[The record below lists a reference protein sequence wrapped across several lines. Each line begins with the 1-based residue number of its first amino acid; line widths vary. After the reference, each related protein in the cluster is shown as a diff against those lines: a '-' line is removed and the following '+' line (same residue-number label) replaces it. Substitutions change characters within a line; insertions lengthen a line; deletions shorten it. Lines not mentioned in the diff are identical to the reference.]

1 MHSSLTEIANHH
13 GTDKGTIG
21 PSPDFPGHNY
31 TDIYE
36 AYLGRFRQS
45 PVTLLEIGLGVVGDR
60 WDAKIVQ
67 GRNTGGASLKMWYD
81 YFPNARIYGLDI
93 NDCSYLAN
101 DRVRTFVADQGKVED
116 LAAFV
121 DALDEAAFDIV
132 IDDGSHRPDHQ
143 QIALSY
149 LFKHLRPG
157 GLYFIEDLMANGF
170 SDGKTGRM
178 ASEEVRNTRSVLKH
192 YLKQGTFFEPHA
204 LTGSD
209 VLVQEIAD
217 VHFHVPAI
225 VVEAHGGGSSPQ
237 TGVQPVSYGSDTES
251 LCVIRKR

>member
-1 MHSSLTEIANHH
+1 MHSSLTEIANHY

-101 DRVRTFVADQGKVED
+101 DRVRTFVADQGSRRS
-116 LAAFV
+116 
-121 DALDEAAFDIV
+121 
-132 IDDGSHRPDHQ
+132 GC
-143 QIALSY
+143 
-149 LFKHLRPG
+149 LR
-157 GLYFIEDLMANGF
+157 
-170 SDGKTGRM
+170 R
-178 ASEEVRNTRSVLKH
+178 
-192 YLKQGTFFEPHA
+192 
-204 LTGSD
+204 
-209 VLVQEIAD
+209 
-217 VHFHVPAI
+217 
-225 VVEAHGGGSSPQ
+225 
-237 TGVQPVSYGSDTES
+237 
-251 LCVIRKR
+251 CVG